1 MNQLIRR
8 DKNKFKDE
16 KQRHRADKFEAQTA
30 PLDFRNMAGLNLQK
44 SGKNKKTLKDIG
56 KEWIMS
62 KKKRDRKSR
71 VVNVDGFQVRGVG
84 VLMIFE

>member
-1 MNQLIRR
+1 
-8 DKNKFKDE
+8 
-16 KQRHRADKFEAQTA
+16 
-30 PLDFRNMAGLNLQK
+30 MAGLNLQK